1 MGRDNLNS
9 HTLALVASIRCPDF
23 LSSKLHKISPIK
35 NGTWRLTDIAQTTEG
50 ISTATLTCTIPEKE
64 WDRAIQSFSEKIDS
78 ALSKQ
83 SHSQP
88 DTIPHSQPFS
98 IPEYDLMFSVRGS
111 DDTDSLPE
119 EPIIDVTR
127 SIRVI
132 HSGHKS
138 THRPD
143 KNKSFPIEIIVDA
156 GWAFGTGT
164 HPSTVC
170 ALMALEHLES
180 QNLLNS
186 RCRVLDM
193 GTGTGILA
201 IAAAIMGAG
210 EVVAVDIDPEALQS
224 ARKNTLAN
232 KVHHKVRVISAQEWE
247 RVSKSEHH
255 DNTFDICLANLT
267 PSVAARLMP
276 SISACLKHNGYLILA
291 GFKNGAVATASSMLA
306 KQGLQQMEQFEH
318 RGWGAIVA
326 TRIQILKVH
335 QHG

>member
-1 MGRDNLNS
+1 MNS
-9 HTLALVASIRCPDF
+9 HTPALVASIRCPDF
-23 LSSKLHKISPIK
+23 LISKLHKISPIK
-35 NGTWRLTDIAQTTEG
+35 KGTWRLTDSAQTTQG

-64 WDRAIQSFSEKIDS
+64 WDRAIQSLSEKIDS

-83 SHSQP
+83 STSQP
-88 DTIPHSQPFS
+88 DTIPHNQLSS

-111 DDTDSLPE
+111 DDTDTLPE

-143 KNKSFPIEIIVDA
+143 KNKTFPIEIIVDA

-164 HPSTVC
+164 HPSTAC

-180 QNLLNS
+180 QDLLNS
-186 RCRVLDM
+186 RCKVLDM

-210 EVVAVDIDPEALQS
+210 EVLAVDIDPEALQS
-224 ARKNTLAN
+224 AQKNTRAN
-232 KVHHKVRVISAQEWE
+232 KVHHKVRVISDQEWE

-276 SISACLKHNGYLILA
+276 SLGSCLKNNAYLILA
-291 GFKNGAVATASSMLA
+291 GFKKGGETTASSMLA
-306 KQGLQQMEQFEH
+306 KQGLQEMEQFEH
-318 RGWGAIVA
+318 RGWGAILA
-326 TRIQILKVH
+326 TRIERFKS
-335 QHG
+335 